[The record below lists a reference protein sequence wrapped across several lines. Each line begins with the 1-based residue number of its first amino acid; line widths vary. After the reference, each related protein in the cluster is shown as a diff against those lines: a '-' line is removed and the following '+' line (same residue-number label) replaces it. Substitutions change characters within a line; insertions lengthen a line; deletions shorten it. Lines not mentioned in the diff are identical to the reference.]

1 MNKKP
6 KKITLDAE
14 EQEIENNFE
23 KMTTFSPAEK
33 IKKMAIYKEAAK
45 NYFKKGK
52 KITVRVF
59 ESDLERIKILAAEEG
74 LPYDMY
80 ITSML
85 HKLSTGRLKDTYR

>member
-6 KKITLDAE
+6 KKIILDAE
-14 EQEIENNFE
+14 EQEIEDNFE
-23 KMTTFSPAEK
+23 KMAAYSPAEK
-33 IKKMAIYKEAAK
+33 VKKMEIYKEAAK

-59 ESDLERIKILAAEEG
+59 DSDLERIKILAAEEG
-74 LPYDMY
+74 LPYDIY

-85 HKLSTGRLKDTYR
+85 HKLSTGRLKDTRR